1 MKTKT
6 VTESSSYISISES
19 EQQANPLTVSGSEWL
34 TVGKITLNDEER
46 SILYLPNAWQNV
58 KMIAAEQLTMNKS
71 R

>member
-6 VTESSSYISISES
+6 VTESSIYISISES
-19 EQQANPLTVSGSEWL
+19 EQQANRSTVSGSEWL
-34 TVGKITLNDEER
+34 IVGKITLNDEER